1 MLTNL
6 GEEGF
11 NDLPNLKQYS
21 HPKSLLST
29 CDVLYS
35 TSFLNSN
42 HLELHFVFRYYVSFS
57 CDEAFKENIYVVCGT
72 V

>member
-29 CDVLYS
+29 CDVRYS
-35 TSFLNSN
+35 TSSFLNSK
-42 HLELHFVFRYYVSFS
+42 HLELHFDFRYYVSFN
-57 CDEAFKENIYVVCGT
+57 CDETFKESIYVVC
-72 V
+72 